1 MGEGKKVLLEK
12 LNSTIIYAYFK
23 YKKLLAVKV
32 G

>member
-1 MGEGKKVLLEK
+1 MGEGKKISLEEV
-12 LNSTIIYAYFK
+12 NSTIIYAYFK